1 MSMRAALPVPGH
13 IGRAALLG
21 LGAGLLTFVCGAP
34 YWWHHV
40 AAAALSVVASV
51 AFGAAGGL
59 LAGTGDTRSRSGVLL
74 VVAAAFT
81 AFTWLSI
88 WDRGIFPVFAIFSEG
103 VSIIAVGAAVLVYP
117 VGRLVGRAERYW
129 MYAAIEVLIVQEFLV
144 EFVSRPEWNGN
155 SADVFWPT
163 LVPDEWLF
171 DRLITVN
178 IGLQCVLAVWYLALL
193 VRRGR
198 RLARNERPAMIPVLV
213 ATALVAIVATVTLR
227 TDAWTDLEALMSF
240 YVVEN
245 TVSVV
250 LPLAVLSGALRERW
264 WEVDAPLRVVRMTSA
279 STSVARVREALA
291 HALRD
296 PSLTLLFWVPTEE
309 SYVDSAGRL
318 VDLPPAEPSR
328 WLIETRTDDRTPLAV
343 IELDAALRS
352 RPAIVDAVL
361 RAGSQALLT
370 AQLQAVATAHLQQ
383 VHAAQAR
390 VEERE
395 TAERQRLEN
404 DLRTGAQQQLVALSA
419 QLEQLAAETPVES
432 VRSVAAACRDEV
444 QAALDDLRALA
455 QGLHPPV
462 LRTDGLGPALKSV
475 AGRLGLSVDL
485 AVSARRQPPAVE
497 ATAYFALCEGLTNV
511 AKYAP
516 DASVRIV
523 ITEVDGWLHGLVAD
537 DGPGGARVVP
547 GGGLA
552 GITDRTR
559 ALHGWAAVESD
570 LGAGTRLRVGL
581 PCG

>member
-1 MSMRAALPVPGH
+1 MSMRAVLPVPGH
-13 IGRAALLG
+13 TGRAILAG
-21 LGAGLLTFVCGAP
+21 LGTGLLTVVCGAP
-34 YWWHHV
+34 YWSHHV
-40 AAAALSVVASV
+40 AGAVVSVVASF

-74 VVAAAFT
+74 LVAAVFT

-88 WDRGIFPVFAIFSEG
+88 FDVGIFPVFAIFSEG
-103 VSIIAVGAAVLVYP
+103 VGITAAGAAVLVYP
-117 VGRLVGRAERYW
+117 VGHLTGRAERYW
-129 MYAAIEVLIVQEFLV
+129 VYAAIEVLVVQEFLV
-144 EFVSRPEWNGN
+144 ELVSRPQWNGN

-163 LVPDEWLF
+163 LVPDRWLF
-171 DRLITVN
+171 DRLIPTN
-178 IGLQCVLAVWYLALL
+178 IGLQAVLAVWYVALL
-193 VRRGR
+193 IRRGR
-198 RLARNERPAMIPVLV
+198 RLSRNERPAMIPVLV
-213 ATALVAIVATVTLR
+213 ATAIVAVAATVTLR
-227 TDAWTDLEALMSF
+227 TNAWTSLEALMSF
-240 YVVEN
+240 YVVQD
-245 TVSVV
+245 TVAVV

-296 PSLTLLFWVPTEE
+296 PTLTLLFWVPTEE
-309 SYVDSAGRL
+309 SFVDSAGRL
-318 VDLPPAEPSR
+318 VELPSPEPSR
-328 WLIETRTDDRTPLAV
+328 WLIETRTDDHTPLAV
-343 IELDAALRS
+343 IELDGALRG
-352 RPAIVDAVL
+352 RPALVDAVL

-370 AQLQAVATAHLQQ
+370 AQLQAAATAHLQQ

-395 TAERQRLEN
+395 IAERQRLEN
-404 DLRTGAQQQLVALSA
+404 DLRAGAQQQLVALSG
-419 QLEQLAAETPVES
+419 QLEQLAADTPLDS
-432 VRSVAAACRDEV
+432 VRSVAVACHAEV
-444 QAALDDLRALA
+444 HAALEDLRALA

-462 LRTDGLGPALKSV
+462 LRTDGLGPALETV
-475 AGRLGLSVDL
+475 AGRLGLAVDL

-570 LGAGTRLRVGL
+570 PGAGTRLRVGL